1 MRSVHFFVTL
11 SLMPVFTGLAIV
23 MVLAAVGAILARLLR
38 QPLLLGYAIVGGLL
52 SVSGFASNPQ
62 IKELLQFCGQIGVT
76 LLLFLVGLEL
86 PITDLK
92 HVGKNVILAGVSQ
105 VLLTMLLGMT
115 VSYFLGWDLV
125 SGSFIGLGLAFSSTI
140 VVIKILTEKKDLT
153 SLYGKLTVGLL
164 IVQDF
169 IAIGVLVFLSGTS
182 NLPMTIIKGIVL
194 VFVST
199 WVSSKILP
207 KITVWLGQSPEMLFI
222 GAIGWCLG
230 VAAIVSSPWVGF
242 SVELGGFLAGLA
254 LAQSSQHLQ
263 ISSRVKPLRDFFL
276 TLFFVS
282 LGASVTLA
290 DWRTVW
296 ISVAVLSGLVL
307 VIKPLIIMGI
317 LKVLKYSSRVAFM
330 SAISMSQISEFSLLL
345 AVLTNSHLLAL
356 MAMIGLVTMVAS
368 NYLVIFS
375 NKIFRYL
382 KFKNTSTKN
391 ETLKNHIVL
400 IGHNRVG
407 SLLRPVLQKLEH
419 PLIVVDFDP
428 SVVEELKNEQNLKV
442 VYGDM
447 ADEDLYE
454 DLNLKKA
461 ELIVSTVPD
470 CEDNLLLLE
479 YLRHDKTPPITVL
492 LASNAWDAEALYKSG
507 ADLVV
512 IPHSVGGEYLASV
525 IESKGLDRE
534 RIRKMR

>member
-1 MRSVHFFVTL
+1 
-11 SLMPVFTGLAIV
+11 MPVFTGLAIV
-23 MVLAAVGAILARLLR
+23 MALAAVGAIVARLLK

-52 SVSGFASNPQ
+52 SVSGFASSLQ
-62 IKELLQFCGQIGVT
+62 IKELLAFCGQIGVT

-92 HVGKNVILAGVSQ
+92 HVGKNVILAGVGQ
-105 VLLTMLLGMT
+105 VIITMILGMGLA
-115 VSYFLGWDLV
+115 YLLGWDIV

-140 VVIKILTEKKDLT
+140 VVIKILTEKKDLS
-153 SLYGKLTVGLL
+153 SLYGKLTIGFL
-164 IVQDF
+164 IIQDF

-182 NLPMTIIKGIVL
+182 NLPMTIIKGVLL
-194 VFVST
+194 VFIST

-207 KITVWLGQSPEMLFI
+207 KVTSWLGQSPEMLFI

-230 VAAIVSSPWVGF
+230 VAAIVASPWIGF

-282 LGASVTLA
+282 LGASVTVGQ
-290 DWRTVW
+290 WSTIW
-296 ISVAVLSGLVL
+296 ISVLVLSGFVL
-307 VIKPLIIMGI
+307 LIKPLVTMAI
-317 LKVLKYSSRVAFM
+317 LKLLGYSHRVSFM
-330 SAISMSQISEFSLLL
+330 SAVSLSQISEFSLLL
-345 AVLTNSHLLAL
+345 AALTNSTLLAL
-356 MAMIGLVTMVAS
+356 MAMIGLITMVAS

-375 NKIFRYL
+375 NKIFRLL
-382 KFKNTSTKN
+382 KLKDSHKMVFD
-391 ETLKNHIVL
+391 EALKNHIVL

-419 PLIVVDFDP
+419 SLVVVDFDP
-428 SVVEELKNEQNLKV
+428 AVIEELKDEANLKI

-454 DLNLKKA
+454 DLNFKKA

-492 LASNAWDAEALYKSG
+492 LASNSWDAEILYKSG

-525 IESKGLDRE
+525 LATYGLDRE
-534 RIRKMR
+534 YIRKMR

>member
-1 MRSVHFFVTL
+1 
-11 SLMPVFTGLAIV
+11 MPVFTGLALV
-23 MVLAAVGAILARLLR
+23 MSMAAIGAIVARLLK
-38 QPLLLGYAIVGGLL
+38 QPPLLGYAIVGGLL
-52 SVSGFASNPQ
+52 SLSGFADNPQ
-62 IKELLQFCGQIGVT
+62 IKELLAFCGQIGVT

-86 PITDLK
+86 PLTDLK
-92 HVGKNVILAGVSQ
+92 HVGKNIILAGVTQ
-105 VLLTMLLGMT
+105 VLLTMLVGMGAA
-115 VSYFLGWDLV
+115 YLLGWDLV
-125 SGSFIGLGLAFSSTI
+125 SGSFIGMGLAFSSTI
-140 VVIKILTEKKDLT
+140 VVVKILTEKKDLS

-164 IVQDF
+164 IIQDF
-169 IAIGVLVFLSGTS
+169 VAIGVLVFLSGAS
-182 NLPMTIIKGIVL
+182 NLPLTIIKGVVL
-194 VFVST
+194 VFIST
-199 WVSSKILP
+199 WVAAKILP
-207 KITVWLGQSPEMLFI
+207 GVTMWLGQSPEMLFV

-230 VAAIVSSPWVGF
+230 VAAIVSSPLVGF

-290 DWRTVW
+290 QWKTVW
-296 ISVAVLSGLVL
+296 LSVVVLSGLVL
-307 VIKPLIIMGI
+307 IIKPLIIMGI
-317 LKVLKYSSRVAFM
+317 LRFLKYSPRVAFI
-330 SAISMSQISEFSLLL
+330 SAVSLSQISEFSLLL

-368 NYLVIFS
+368 NYLVMFA
-375 NKIFRYL
+375 NKIFRL
-382 KFKNTSTKN
+382 FKFKKSHDDSMNSELLT
-391 ETLKNHIVL
+391 NHIVL

-407 SLLRPVLQKLEH
+407 TLLRPVLQELKL

-428 SVVEELKNEQNLKV
+428 AVVEELKDEMGLRV

-454 DLNLKKA
+454 ELNLKKA
-461 ELIVSTVPD
+461 QLIVSTVPD

-479 YLRHDKTPPITVL
+479 YLKRDKTPPITVL
-492 LASNAWDAEALYKSG
+492 LASNTWDEETLYQSG

-512 IPHSVGGEYLASV
+512 IPHSVGGEYLASLLA
-525 IESKGLDRE
+525 SKGLDRE

>member
-1 MRSVHFFVTL
+1 
-11 SLMPVFTGLAIV
+11 MPVFTGLAIV
-23 MVLAAVGAILARLLR
+23 MALAAAAAIAARILK

-52 SVSGFASNPQ
+52 SISGFANDPQ
-62 IKELLQFCGQIGVT
+62 IKELLHFCGQIGVT

-92 HVGKNVILAGVSQ
+92 HVGKNVILAGVGQ
-105 VLLTMLLGMT
+105 VVITMILGMGL
-115 VSYFLGWDLV
+115 SYLLGWDIV

-140 VVIKILTEKKDLT
+140 VVIKILTEKKDLS
-153 SLYGKLTVGLL
+153 SLYGKLTIGLL
-164 IVQDF
+164 IIQDF

-182 NLPMTIIKGIVL
+182 NLPMTIIKGIAL

-207 KITVWLGQSPEMLFI
+207 KITSWLGQSSEMLFI

-230 VAAIVSSPWVGF
+230 VAALVSSPWVGF

-282 LGASVTLA
+282 LGASVTLGQ
-290 DWRTVW
+290 WSTIW
-296 ISVAVLSGLVL
+296 ISVLVLSGFVL
-307 VIKPLIIMGI
+307 IVKPLIIMLI
-317 LKVLKYSSRVAFM
+317 LKVLGYSHRVSFM
-330 SAISMSQISEFSLLL
+330 SAVSLSQVSEFSLLL
-345 AVLTNSHLLAL
+345 AALTNSHLLAL
-356 MAMIGLVTMVAS
+356 MAMIGIITMVAS
-368 NYLVIFS
+368 NYLVIFA
-375 NKIFRYL
+375 NKIFRL
-382 KFKNTSTKN
+382 FKFKSTSSKD

-407 SLLRPVLQKLEH
+407 SLLRPVLQGLER
-419 PLIVVDFDP
+419 PLVVVDFDP
-428 SVVEELKNEQNLKV
+428 GVVEQLKDDTNLKV

-454 DLNLKKA
+454 ELNFKKS

-479 YLRHDKTPPITVL
+479 YLCHDKTPPITVL
-492 LASNAWDAEALYKSG
+492 LASNTYDAEILYKAG

-525 IESKGLDRE
+525 LAVRGLDRE
-534 RIRKMR
+534 HVRKMR

>member
-1 MRSVHFFVTL
+1 
-11 SLMPVFTGLAIV
+11 MPVFTGLAIV

-230 VAAIVSSPWVGF
+230 VAAIVSSPWIGF